1 MSTLKS
7 RNFRDTTRTLV
18 TSSDEL
24 PDFEAMTREQEAE
37 WWETHDVADDLFDEG
52 PEIDTEVYEALS
64 LPDPKKP

>member
-7 RNFRDTTRTLV
+7 RNFRDTARTLV

-37 WWETHDVADDLFDEG
+37 WWETHDVADNLFDEG
-52 PEIDTEVYEALS
+52 PGIDAEVYEALGI
-64 LPDPKKP
+64 PDPKKP